1 MKIYE
6 KNKWMAIALF
16 YVIAVIT
23 RAIVLWGVRSWDIKT
38 DSSFLWL
45 WDWASGIGPCL
56 GAFAAVLICKRK
68 FYCSITGTS
77 LWKSVLTVAIPFLVC
92 FFQNRELSFI
102 LVDFIIY
109 SFLEKV
115 GWRGYL
121 QGELKDMNPAL
132 RVLVIGLMW
141 FFWHIAIGFN
151 LANLIF
157 LAILLFG
164 TWGIGNIARDTR
176 SLSACACFHTLFNF
190 SFSERTHSFFEF
202 SPLVITIY
210 VVIIISWFVIWYAPL
225 GKGKTN
231 SDL

>member
-109 SFLEKV
+109 SFLEEV

-141 FFWHIAIGFN
+141 
-151 LANLIF
+151 
-157 LAILLFG
+157 
-164 TWGIGNIARDTR
+164 
-176 SLSACACFHTLFNF
+176 
-190 SFSERTHSFFEF
+190 
-202 SPLVITIY
+202 
-210 VVIIISWFVIWYAPL
+210 
-225 GKGKTN
+225 
-231 SDL
+231 